1 MGRKKKKEDET
12 EQPGREYF
20 TWTDELDQLLVRCMH
35 TLVDLK
41 KVDDKGCFAPG
52 AYKDLER
59 MLEEEKPGCGVKSDP
74 NIVSRCKLLKKRFL
88 AVQELKN
95 LSGAGWDEV
104 RKMVVIDDTVYADY
118 VAVSYG

>member
-1 MGRKKKKEDET
+1 
-12 EQPGREYF
+12 
-20 TWTDELDQLLVRCMH
+20 MH